1 MTFET
6 LTPFLKGFYLTLNS
20 WREGR
25 DNADWKVSPRQL
37 EGTVVQP
44 SCQRKDLG
52 RELDNELRKS
62 EMTGAPERVTSSP
75 SLKSDVEALAAMFS
89 PEKAPEVV
97 IRSNTVITIVYGF
110 GDASGTGLGATF
122 TCGSGFN
129 FRIGVWG
136 SAEDPES
143 SNWKEFTNIV
153 ESLEEEAESGQLDK
167 AEVFMFTDNATVEAC
182 ASKWLI
188 VLAQVAQVSGQA
200 ACLNVQGGSE
210 DQHLPRGW
218 H

>member
-1 MTFET
+1 VGVDSLDRRVLEKEAGFLQATLPTVTFET

-25 DNADWKVSPRQL
+25 DNADWKVSPRQWKVL
-37 EGTVVQP
+37 FVQP

-136 SAEDPES
+136 QRKTLNPPTGK
-143 SNWKEFTNIV
+143 N
-153 ESLEEEAESGQLDK
+153 SLTL
-167 AEVFMFTDNATVEAC
+167 
-182 ASKWLI
+182 
-188 VLAQVAQVSGQA
+188 
-200 ACLNVQGGSE
+200 LN
-210 DQHLPRGW
+210 R
-218 H
+218 